1 MAIGSVDAD
10 FFATMGVRLIEGRL
24 PENDSE
30 VIIPQMMTT
39 AGKEFHVGD
48 TITWQIG
55 ERIGS
60 DAESYS
66 IRNKESRIEA
76 VRIFARKRRY
86 R

>member
-1 MAIGSVDAD
+1 
-10 FFATMGVRLIEGRL
+10 MGVRLIEGRL

-55 ERIGS
+55 KRIGS
-60 DAESYS
+60 DGRVIQHQEQ
-66 IRNKESRIEA
+66 RIEDRSSA
-76 VRIFARKRRY
+76 DFARKRRY